1 MSALYFKYQAFDA
14 QGKMLNGQ
22 LSADTEREAVRILKG
37 QEPNTGKDS
46 GNQRSL
52 PDDSSQANLSGG
64 RIGFYQWPVH
74 TGRGTRAHRQ
84 IATPV
89 RGHYRIDGDA

>member
-37 QEPNTGKDS
+37 KKLERFMIKTVNELQMIERFIK
-46 GNQRSL
+46 RSIIIIKK
-52 PDDSSQANLSGG
+52 A
-64 RIGFYQWPVH
+64 Y
-74 TGRGTRAHRQ
+74 
-84 IATPV
+84 
-89 RGHYRIDGDA
+89 